1 MREEAVI
8 STSNVT
14 SVERAISILELLDGS
29 RRGMSVSEISR
40 KLRLPKSSTHAI
52 ILTLARKDYLVR
64 HHSDRRYT
72 LALKVYNLGRETLHG
87 LELSETALEPMKWLV
102 KRTHLTSHLAVL
114 EKNQAVY
121 IQKVTGPGLVLFD
134 TFIGKRTNLHCTAVG
149 KVLLAY
155 SHALASDQFFSKST
169 LAKHTA
175 RTITTV
181 TALRKALDKVRS
193 DGYAMED
200 QEEEIGVRCLAVPV
214 FNQGEFLAA
223 LSITG
228 IVSQLP
234 LENVDTLVASA
245 KKAAGRM
252 FGQYGDPYKRSW

>member
-1 MREEAVI
+1 M
-8 STSNVT
+8 TTTPYVT
-14 SVERAISILELLDGS
+14 SVERAIAILELLDGS

-52 ILTLARKDYLVR
+52 ILTLARKDYVIR
-64 HHSDRRYT
+64 HLPDQRYT

-87 LELSETALEPMKWLV
+87 LDLSATALEPMKWLV
-102 KRTHLTSHLAVL
+102 KRSHFTAHLAVL

-149 KVLLAY
+149 KVLLAH
-155 SHALASDQFFSKST
+155 SPALVCDQFFSKST
-169 LAKHTA
+169 LARHTE
-175 RTITTV
+175 RTITSV
-181 TALRKALDKVRS
+181 SALRKALDKVR
-193 DGYAMED
+193 DAGYALED

-228 IVSQLP
+228 IVSQMP
-234 LENVDTLVASA
+234 LENISTLVSMAR
-245 KKAAGRM
+245 KAAGRM
-252 FGQYGDPYKRSW
+252 YGQQGDPSRRS